1 MKKCMPMTLSKFGV
15 WQDDITPSHLDLIDG
30 NIGARLA
37 VLEQTGLKN
46 RESLVA
52 SFKRHVNCV
61 NSHGRERNFIA
72 LE

>member
-1 MKKCMPMTLSKFGV
+1 MPMTLSRFGV
-15 WQDDITPSHLDLIDG
+15 WQDDITPAHPDLIDG

-37 VLEQTGLKN
+37 VLEQSGLEN

-52 SFKRHVNCV
+52 LFKKHVNCV
-61 NSHGRERNFIA
+61 NSHGRERNFIV

>member
-1 MKKCMPMTLSKFGV
+1 MPMTLSRFGV
-15 WQDDITPSHLDLIDG
+15 WQDGITPAYSDLIDG
-30 NIGARLA
+30 NIGARLG
-37 VLEQTGLKN
+37 VLEQSGLEN